1 MMDLRLVKSKQAI
14 AIGLA
19 VYSAVSWYAPGFGG
33 VLFDEV
39 EVSTGE
45 GRIISAI
52 LLVGAAILWFM
63 PER

>member
-1 MMDLRLVKSKQAI
+1 MMGAKPVKSKQTV
-14 AIGLA
+14 AIGFA
-19 VYSAVSWYAPGFGG
+19 VYSTISWFAPEFSGVMFDDAAVSA
-33 VLFDEV
+33 
-39 EVSTGE
+39 GE